1 MKNKITIFSN
11 NLCFVK
17 FITKKNN
24 TILYLEFNNFLFN
37 LPDWN
42 ELILNINNF
51 YNNYVIDFN
60 YKIKINLINS
70 NIYDISKY
78 YEIIYLFIY
87 DDNIKN
93 INKQYLTSIDIIN
106 NNIVINT
113 ILNKIINYYKPILNI
128 NLISPD

>member
-11 NLCFVK
+11 NLCFGK

-78 YEIIYLFIY
+78 YEIIYLFIN
-87 DDNIKN
+87 DDYIKN

-113 ILNKIINYYKPILNI
+113 ILNKIINYYKPIFNI

>member
-1 MKNKITIFSN
+1 
-11 NLCFVK
+11 LCFGK

-78 YEIIYLFIY
+78 YEIIYLFIN
-87 DDNIKN
+87 DDYIKN

-113 ILNKIINYYKPILNI
+113 ILNKIINYYKPIFNI
-128 NLISPD
+128 ISPD

>member
-11 NLCFVK
+11 NLCFAK

-24 TILYLEFNNFLFN
+24 TILYLEFNNFTFN

-70 NIYDISKY
+70 NIFDISKY

-113 ILNKIINYYKPILNI
+113 ILNKIINYYKPIFNI